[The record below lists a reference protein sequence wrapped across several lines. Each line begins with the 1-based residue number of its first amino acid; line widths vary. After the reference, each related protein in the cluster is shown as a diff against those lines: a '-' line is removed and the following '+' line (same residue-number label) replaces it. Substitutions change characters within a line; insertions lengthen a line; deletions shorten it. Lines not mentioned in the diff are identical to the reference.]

1 MDINT
6 YREQFILVK
15 KKYHELR
22 NIIDIDVL
30 NIELNRLREF
40 TVDVNFW
47 DDNKSAQKILKQIS
61 KIENEIKMWADLDR
75 HFNDSD
81 FYMEI
86 IILNP
91 HIKFF

>member
-61 KIENEIKMWADLDR
+61 KIENEI
-75 HFNDSD
+75 
-81 FYMEI
+81 
-86 IILNP
+86 IILFL
-91 HIKFF
+91 IMCFLFFVYCYS